1 MNPLAHRT
9 HARAMCTAP
18 GTIDA
23 IAPFSAFREAVSFTL
38 MNPMRAAELGPETPS
53 SLPDDT
59 WLRVI
64 PRALGYTG
72 SQTGQRTN
80 LVEHAAQRIRRG
92 VVTDVHI
99 LQRLGGV

>member
-1 MNPLAHRT
+1 
-9 HARAMCTAP
+9 MCTAP

-72 SQTGQRTN
+72 SQRVSAPISWSMP
-80 LVEHAAQRIRRG
+80 LSAS
-92 VVTDVHI
+92 VVA
-99 LQRLGGV
+99 L